1 MLKCLPQKI
10 IIALAIIL
18 ANFSIEA
25 QVKTPQSSPKATIQQ
40 SVGLTDVE
48 IEYSR
53 PSARGRAVFG
63 NLIPFGKVWRTGAN
77 ENTTISFSDDVVI
90 DGKTLKK
97 GKYSLYTVPKI
108 ESWEIIFY
116 KTTDNW
122 GNPEEWKEENVALRA
137 TVKPETLNKSVDTF
151 TIGISGLDNNFAFLE
166 ISWKNSYVALKFEV
180 PTQKKATA
188 NIERALSGPASADYF
203 AAAQFLFQ
211 SNGDNVKALEYINK
225 SLELAKDRPFWYNR
239 LKSLIQAKLGDK
251 KGAIESAKASL
262 AAAEL
267 AKNQDYVK
275 MNKDSI
281 AEWSK
286 S

>member
-1 MLKCLPQKI
+1 MKKI

-166 ISWKNSYVALKFEV
+166 ISWENSYVALKFEV

-239 LKSLIQAKLGDK
+239 LKSLLQAKLGDK

>member
-1 MLKCLPQKI
+1 MKKI
-10 IIALAIIL
+10 IIALAIMI
-18 ANFSIEA
+18 ANFTIEA
-25 QVKTPQSSPKATIQQ
+25 QVKTPQSSPKAIIQQ

-77 ENTTISFSDDVVI
+77 ENTTISFSDDVLI

-108 ESWEIIFY
+108 ESWEMIFY

-137 TVKPETLNKSVDTF
+137 TVKPETLNKSVETF
-151 TIGISGLDNNFAFLE
+151 TIGISGLDNNFAYLE
-166 ISWKNSYVALKFEV
+166 ISWENSFAALKFEV

-188 NIERALSGPASADYF
+188 NIEKALSGPTSADYF

-211 SNGDNVKALEYINK
+211 SNGDNAKALEYVNK
-225 SLELAKDRPFWYNR
+225 SLEMAKDKPFWYNR
-239 LKSLIQAKLGDK
+239 LKSLVQAKLGDK
-251 KGAIESAKASL
+251 KGAIDSAKASL
-262 AAAEL
+262 AAAEQ

-281 AEWSK
+281 SEWSK